1 MDAAHPGMVPMRKVN
16 FDAKNEYEMIQ
27 NYKVLQDIF
36 NKLKITKHIEV
47 TKLVKGRPLDNL
59 EFMQWMKRYCDFVSG
74 GATHSL
80 LADDGILDT
89 DGVENRL
96 GWTYGY
102 EDLKWLG
109 RMFGLAGFQEALAVA
124 TAMEEKG
131 TTHPIGR
138 AVIDYSAGKDLPSLA
153 VQSFENRLLGRGVFA
168 TLSSME
174 RIFNATAF
182 AVSGYAST
190 EGRHCKPFNPLL
202 GETYEADF
210 LEKESDSSLRSCLI
224 SMFLNLALEG
234 HLVLSSIGSVFL
246 QCISEVVDNMEI
258 QYHCLYCREKGQN
271 WFSWK

>member
-1 MDAAHPGMVPMRKVN
+1 MLWREERLWDIRRN
-16 FDAKNEYEMIQ
+16 F
-27 NYKVLQDIF
+27 VF
-36 NKLKITKHIEV
+36 
-47 TKLVKGRPLDNL
+47 G
-59 EFMQWMKRYCDFVSG
+59 F
-74 GATHSL
+74 SL

-174 RIFNATAF
+174 STMVALVVAATA
-182 AVSGYAST
+182 AIASD
-190 EGRHCKPFNPLL
+190 ENIG
-202 GETYEADF
+202 G
-210 LEKESDSSLRSCLI
+210 
-224 SMFLNLALEG
+224 
-234 HLVLSSIGSVFL
+234 LSSDICSSSG
-246 QCISEVVDNMEI
+246 VVA
-258 QYHCLYCREKGQN
+258 LP
-271 WFSWK
+271 